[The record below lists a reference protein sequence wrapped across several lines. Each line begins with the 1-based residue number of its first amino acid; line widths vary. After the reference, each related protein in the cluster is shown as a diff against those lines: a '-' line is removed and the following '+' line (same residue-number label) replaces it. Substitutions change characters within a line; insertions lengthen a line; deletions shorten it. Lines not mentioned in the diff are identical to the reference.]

1 MKKRCLALVLALL
14 MVLSFFGGCS
24 SSTEQNSEGNTN
36 DPSTS
41 SNPAETQT
49 LSVDASSSTATETL
63 ETTEPSTEPFTE
75 PSEEPDASSL
85 AESTPE
91 VTAPEP
97 TAVESPSGLNETQ
110 LNSIR
115 MLNYLTVLSQEI
127 NSSSNSRI
135 FLESAY
141 SSLIN
146 NTYPNA
152 VDVRTEAHM
161 EDLLDTLE
169 SFRMLTVKR
178 ERLEYIY
185 EQNRAQALKAAI
197 PNPMGLLSAVRSD
210 QPLKSAISV
219 IYMAVDS
226 YTSYTAYTADTDLQ
240 YLQDGW
246 DLDDA
251 AAKEVHNTR
260 TKTFSYMLDMVRS
273 NDLPGDYALNEDA
286 VSEFV
291 SWKNNSNVSRRI
303 RFFESNQE
311 TYQAFGEYWLAL
323 AESYYENDDYE
334 RCLDAVHR
342 YEEINARIFRKDY
355 GYAKVLP
362 LAIVSAREIYG
373 GEEYIAT
380 AAEYLPVILKNTD
393 ISDWAICYFVAQTYV
408 DLYAKTTDA
417 AYLEDAYNLMIDVV
431 NKLIDEQRQL
441 NNTYLADIEKEE
453 IPKDAEKDEKKEIEQ
468 YNKMLVETRKTE
480 LPPVSEPLRICSEMM
495 FALADELH
503 VPDSAK
509 SKIEKMLHEDGQ
521 DLFLNQL
528 IDAGVRFYAD
538 SSDTDVADMA
548 VDFDGKQIKLPA
560 ALMSSCSR
568 IVTTVSDGNNESIID
583 DWTIKEVNRKDD
595 NLESFVAVYESKTA
609 KKYDYKADM
618 AVSIEIYAAAENAV
632 PDAVI
637 EYAVVGKKTLLVFD
651 TITFVRIA

>member
-1 MKKRCLALVLALL
+1 MKKRCLALVLVLL
-14 MVLSFFGGCS
+14 MVLSCLGGCS
-24 SSTEQNSEGNTN
+24 SSTGQVSEENTSN
-36 DPSTS
+36 PATS
-41 SNPAETQT
+41 SNP
-49 LSVDASSSTATETL
+49 V
-63 ETTEPSTEPFTE
+63 ETTEPSADATSSTEPNATATPEPSTE
-75 PSEEPDASSL
+75 PSEEPEVLPST
-85 AESTPE
+85 EPTPE
-91 VTAPEP
+91 VTEPEP
-97 TAVESPSGLNETQ
+97 SEVEDPSGLDETQ

-127 NSSSNSRI
+127 NSSNNSRI

-169 SFRMLTVKR
+169 SFRMLSVKR

-197 PNPMGLLSAVRSD
+197 PNPMGLLSTVQSG

-226 YTSYTAYTADTDLQ
+226 YSSYTAYTAETDLQ

-246 DLDDA
+246 ELDDA
-251 AAKEVHNTR
+251 AATEVHNTR
-260 TKTFSYMLDMVRS
+260 TMTFSYMLDMVRS
-273 NDLPGDYALNEDA
+273 NNLPGDYALNEDA
-286 VSEFV
+286 VAEFV

-323 AESYYENDDYE
+323 AESYYENGDYE
-334 RCLDAVHR
+334 QCLEAVHH

-362 LAIVSAREIYG
+362 LAIVSARETYG
-373 GEEYIAT
+373 DEEYIAVAT
-380 AAEYLPVILKNTD
+380 EYLPVITKNTD

-417 AYLEDAYNLMIDVV
+417 SYLENAYNLMIDVV
-431 NKLIDEQRQL
+431 NELIDEQRQL
-441 NNTYLADIEKEE
+441 NDTYLADIEKEE
-453 IPKDAEKDEKKEIEQ
+453 IPDDADKAEKKEIEQ
-468 YNKMLVETRKTE
+468 YNKMLEETRKTE
-480 LPPVSEPLRICSEMM
+480 LPPISEPLRICSEMM
-495 FALADELH
+495 FALAEELEISN
-503 VPDSAK
+503 DSK
-509 SKIEKMLHEDGQ
+509 REIEKMLHENGQ

-528 IDAGVRFYAD
+528 IDANSRFYSD
-538 SSDTDVADMA
+538 STDTDVADMT
-548 VDFDGKQIKLPA
+548 VEFNGKQISLPA
-560 ALMSSCSR
+560 TLVSSCSKLV
-568 IVTTVSDGNNESIID
+568 ITVTDGNDETVID
-583 DWTIKEVNRKDD
+583 DWIIKEVDRKDD
-595 NLESFVAVYESKTA
+595 DLESFVAVYESETA
-609 KKYDYKADM
+609 KKFDYKADM
-618 AVSIEIYAAAENAV
+618 TVSIEIYAVAENSTS
-632 PDAVI
+632 DAVI
-637 EYAVVGKKTLLVFD
+637 EYAVVGTKTLWVFD
-651 TITFVRIA
+651 SIAFERVA

>member
-1 MKKRCLALVLALL
+1 MKRRCLALVLVLL
-14 MVLSFFGGCS
+14 MVLSCLGGCS
-24 SSTEQNSEGNTN
+24 SPTGQGAEESTSN
-36 DPSTS
+36 PATS
-41 SNPAETQT
+41 SNPVETPEP
-49 LSVDASSSTATETL
+49 SADATS
-63 ETTEPSTEPFTE
+63 STEPTATVTPE
-75 PSEEPDASSL
+75 PSADPSEEPEVLPSI
-85 AESTPE
+85 EPTPE
-91 VTAPEP
+91 VTEPEP
-97 TAVESPSGLNETQ
+97 SEAEDPSGLDETQ

-127 NSSSNSRI
+127 NSSNNSRI

-169 SFRMLTVKR
+169 SFRMLSVKR

-197 PNPMGLLSAVRSD
+197 PNPMGLLSTVQSG

-226 YTSYTAYTADTDLQ
+226 YSSYTAYTAETDLQ

-246 DLDDA
+246 ELDDA
-251 AAKEVHNTR
+251 AATEVHNTR
-260 TKTFSYMLDMVRS
+260 TMTFSYMLDMVRS
-273 NDLPGDYALNEDA
+273 NNLPGDYALNEDA
-286 VSEFV
+286 VAEFV

-323 AESYYENDDYE
+323 AESYYENGDYE
-334 RCLDAVHR
+334 KCLEAVHS

-362 LAIVSAREIYG
+362 LAIVSARETSG
-373 GEEYIAT
+373 DEEYIAVAT
-380 AAEYLPVILKNTD
+380 EYLPVITKNTD

-417 AYLEDAYNLMIDVV
+417 SYLENAYNLMIDVV
-431 NKLIDEQRQL
+431 NELIDEQRQL
-441 NNTYLADIEKEE
+441 NDTYLADIEKEE
-453 IPKDAEKDEKKEIEQ
+453 IPDDADKAEKKEIEQ
-468 YNKMLVETRKTE
+468 YNKMLEETRKTE
-480 LPPVSEPLRICSEMM
+480 LPPISEPLRICSEMM
-495 FALADELH
+495 FALAEELNISN
-503 VPDSAK
+503 DSK
-509 SKIEKMLHEDGQ
+509 REIEKMLHENGQ

-528 IDAGVRFYAD
+528 IDANIRFYSD
-538 SSDTDVADMA
+538 STDTDVSDMT
-548 VDFDGKQIKLPA
+548 VEFNGKQIKLPA
-560 ALMSSCSR
+560 TLVSSCSR
-568 IVTTVSDGNNESIID
+568 IVITISDGNDETVID
-583 DWTIKEVNRKDD
+583 DWIIKEVDRKGDD
-595 NLESFVAVYESKTA
+595 LESFVAVYESETA
-609 KKYDYKADM
+609 KKFDYKADM
-618 AVSIEIYAAAENAV
+618 TVSIEIYAVAENSTS
-632 PDAVI
+632 DAVI
-637 EYAVVGKKTLLVFD
+637 EYAVVGTKTLWVFD
-651 TITFVRIA
+651 SIAFERVS

>member
-1 MKKRCLALVLALL
+1 MKKRCLALVLVLL
-14 MVLSFFGGCS
+14 MVLSFLGGCGS
-24 SSTEQNSEGNTN
+24 SIGQNSEGNTN
-36 DPSTS
+36 NPSTS
-41 SNPAETQT
+41 SNPVETPT
-49 LSVDASSSTATETL
+49 PAADASSSTAPDAT
-63 ETTEPSTEPFTE
+63 ETTEPSTELSKEPDVSSSTE
-75 PSEEPDASSL
+75 P
-85 AESTPE
+85 TPE
-91 VTAPEP
+91 VTDPEP
-97 TAVESPSGLNETQ
+97 TVVDAPTGLDETQ

-127 NSSSNSRI
+127 NSSSNSRV

-197 PNPMGLLSAVRSD
+197 PNPMGLLSTVQSD

-226 YTSYTAYTADTDLQ
+226 YSSYTAYTADTDLQ

-246 DLDDA
+246 ELDDA
-251 AAKEVHNTR
+251 AATEVHNTR
-260 TKTFSYMLDMVRS
+260 AMTFSYMLDMVRR

-291 SWKNNSNVSRRI
+291 SWKNNSNVSRRV

-323 AESYYENDDYE
+323 AESYYENGDYE
-334 RCLDAVHR
+334 QCLDAVHR

-362 LAIVSAREIYG
+362 LAIVSARKIYG
-373 GEEYIAT
+373 DEEYIAV
-380 AAEYLPVILKNTD
+380 AAEYLPVIIKNTD

-408 DLYAKTTDA
+408 DLYAKTTDVV
-417 AYLEDAYNLMIDVV
+417 YLENAYDLMIDVV

-441 NNTYLADIEKEE
+441 NDTYLADIKKEE
-453 IPKDAEKDEKKEIEQ
+453 IPDDAEKDEKKEIEQ
-468 YNKMLVETRKTE
+468 YNKMLEETRKTE
-480 LPPVSEPLRICSEMM
+480 LPPISEPLRICSEMM
-495 FALADELH
+495 FALADELDI
-503 VPDSAK
+503 PDDAK
-509 SKIEKMLHEDGQ
+509 SKIEKMLHENGQ

-528 IDAGVRFYAD
+528 IDANIRFYSD
-538 SSDTDVADMA
+538 STDTEVADMT
-548 VDFDGKQIKLPA
+548 VDFDGKEIELPA
-560 ALMSSCSR
+560 TLMSSCSR
-568 IVTTVSDGNNESIID
+568 IVITVSDGNNESTID
-583 DWTIKEVNRKDD
+583 DWIIKEVNRKDD
-595 NLESFVAVYESKTA
+595 DLESFVAVYESKTA

-618 AVSIEIYAAAENAV
+618 AVSIEIYAVAENST

-637 EYAVVGKKTLLVFD
+637 EYAVVGKKTLWVFD
-651 TITFVRIA
+651 TITFERVE

>member
-1 MKKRCLALVLALL
+1 MKKRCLALVLVLL
-14 MVLSFFGGCS
+14 IVLSSLMGCS
-24 SSTEQNSEGNTN
+24 SSTGQGSAGNTSN
-36 DPSTS
+36 PSTS
-41 SNPAETQT
+41 SNPTETPEP
-49 LSVDASSSTATETL
+49 SADASSSTVSNST
-63 ETTEPSTEPFTE
+63 ETTEPSAE
-75 PSEEPDASSL
+75 PSENPDVSFSTEP
-85 AESTPE
+85 TPE
-91 VTAPEP
+91 VADSEP
-97 TAVESPSGLNETQ
+97 TAFEDPSGLDETQ

-127 NSSSNSRI
+127 NSSNNSRI

-178 ERLEYIY
+178 ERLKYIY

-197 PNPMGLLSAVRSD
+197 PNPMGLLSTVQSG
-210 QPLKSAISV
+210 QPLKTVISV

-226 YTSYTAYTADTDLQ
+226 YSSYTAFTAEADLQ

-246 DLDDA
+246 ELDDA
-251 AAKEVHNTR
+251 AATEVHNTR
-260 TKTFSYMLDMVRS
+260 TMTFSYMLDMVRS

-286 VSEFV
+286 VAEFV

-323 AESYYENDDYE
+323 AESYYENGDYE
-334 RCLDAVHR
+334 QCLEAVHK

-362 LAIVSAREIYG
+362 LAIVSAREIYED
-373 GEEYIAT
+373 EEYIAV
-380 AAEYLPVILKNTD
+380 AAEYLPEITKNSD

-408 DLYAKTTDA
+408 DLYTKTTDV
-417 AYLEDAYNLMIDVV
+417 AYLENAYNLMIDVV
-431 NKLIDEQRQL
+431 NELIDEQRQL
-441 NNTYLADIEKEE
+441 NDTYLAGIKKEE
-453 IPKDAEKDEKKEIEQ
+453 IPDDAEKDEKKEIEQ
-468 YNKMLVETRKTE
+468 YNKMLEETRKTE
-480 LPPVSEPLRICSEMM
+480 LPPISEPLRICSEMM
-495 FALADELH
+495 FALADEL
-503 VPDSAK
+503 DISDDAK
-509 SKIEKMLHEDGQ
+509 REIEKMLHENGQ

-528 IDAGVRFYAD
+528 VDANIRFYSD
-538 SSDTDVADMA
+538 STDTDVADMI
-548 VDFDGKQIKLPA
+548 VDFYGKQIKLPA
-560 ALMSSCSR
+560 VLVSSCSK
-568 IVTTVSDGNNESIID
+568 IVITISDGNDETTID
-583 DWTIKEVNRKDD
+583 DWTIKKVNRKDD
-595 NLESFVAVYESKTA
+595 DLESFVAVYESKTA
-609 KKYDYKADM
+609 KKFDYKADM
-618 AVSIEIYAAAENAV
+618 TISIEIYAVAENSV

-637 EYAVVGKKTLLVFD
+637 EYVVVGEKTLWVFD
-651 TITFVRIA
+651 TISFERVE

>member
-1 MKKRCLALVLALL
+1 MNKRCLARILVLLII
-14 MVLSFFGGCS
+14 LSSLTGCS
-24 SSTEQNSEGNTN
+24 SSV
-36 DPSTS
+36 DPNAGSDAN
-41 SNPAETQT
+41 NPA
-49 LSVDASSSTATETL
+49 VSTDATET
-63 ETTEPSTEPFTE
+63 
-75 PSEEPDASSL
+75 PDASSTPSSST
-85 AESTPE
+85 EPETTTTPE
-91 VTAPEP
+91 SSTEP
-97 TAVESPSGLNETQ
+97 TEEPDVSVSTEPENLEPTTEPEDPSGLDETQ

-127 NSSSNSRI
+127 NSSNNSRI

-197 PNPMGLLSAVRSD
+197 PNPMGLLSVVQSG

-226 YTSYTAYTADTDLQ
+226 YSSYTAYTAETDLQ

-246 DLDDA
+246 ELDDA
-251 AAKEVHNTR
+251 AATEVHNTR
-260 TKTFSYMLDMVRS
+260 TMTFSYMLDMVRS

-286 VSEFV
+286 VTEFV

-323 AESYYENDDYE
+323 AESYYENGDYE
-334 RCLDAVHR
+334 QCLEAVHQ

-355 GYAKVLP
+355 GYAKALP
-362 LAIVSAREIYG
+362 LAIVSAREIY
-373 GEEYIAT
+373 EDDEYIAV
-380 AAEYLPVILKNTD
+380 AAEYLPIITKNTD

-408 DLYAKTTDA
+408 DLYAKTTDV
-417 AYLEDAYNLMIDVV
+417 AYLESAYNLMTDVV
-431 NKLIDEQRQL
+431 NDLIDEQREL
-441 NNTYLADIEKEE
+441 NDAYLADVEKEE
-453 IPKDAEKDEKKEIEQ
+453 IPDDAEKDEKKEIEQ
-468 YNKMLVETRKTE
+468 YNKMLEETRKTE
-480 LPPVSEPLRICSEMM
+480 LPPISEPLRICSEMM
-495 FALADELH
+495 FALADEL
-503 VPDSAK
+503 DIDDDAK
-509 SKIEKMLHEDGQ
+509 EEIEKMLHEDGQ

-528 IDAGVRFYAD
+528 IDANVRFYAD
-538 SSDTDVADMA
+538 SMDADISNLT
-548 VDFDGKQIKLPA
+548 VGFDGKKIKIPA
-560 ALMSSCSR
+560 MLVSSCSK
-568 IVTTVSDGNNESIID
+568 IVVTISDGSDKTVIE
-583 DWTIKEVNRKDD
+583 DWVVKEVKREDD
-595 NLESFVAVYESKTA
+595 TLESFVATFESETA
-609 KKYDYKADM
+609 KDFDYKADM
-618 AVSIEIYAAAENAV
+618 SVSIEIYAVAENTTS
-632 PDAVI
+632 DAAI
-637 EYAVVGKKTLLVFD
+637 EYDVVGTKTLWVFD
-651 TITFVRIA
+651 SVAFERVVQ

>member
-1 MKKRCLALVLALL
+1 MKKRCLALVLVLL
-14 MVLSFFGGCS
+14 IVLSSLGGCG
-24 SSTEQNSEGNTN
+24 SSTGQGSEGNTN
-36 DPSTS
+36 NPSTS
-41 SNPAETQT
+41 SNPTETPEP
-49 LSVDASSSTATETL
+49 SADASSSTVSNSTETS
-63 ETTEPSTEPFTE
+63 EPSAE
-75 PSEEPDASSL
+75 PSEEPDVSSST
-85 AESTPE
+85 EPTPE
-91 VTAPEP
+91 VTDPEP
-97 TAVESPSGLNETQ
+97 TEVEDPSGLDETQ

-127 NSSSNSRI
+127 NSSNNSRI

-197 PNPMGLLSAVRSD
+197 PNPMGLLSTVQSG
-210 QPLKSAISV
+210 QPLKSVISV

-226 YTSYTAYTADTDLQ
+226 YSSYTAFTAETDLQ

-246 DLDDA
+246 ELDDA
-251 AAKEVHNTR
+251 AATEVHNTR
-260 TKTFSYMLDMVRS
+260 TMTFSYMLDMVRS

-286 VSEFV
+286 VAEFV

-311 TYQAFGEYWLAL
+311 TYQAFGEYWLTL
-323 AESYYENDDYE
+323 AESYYENGDYE
-334 RCLDAVHR
+334 QCLEAVHE

-362 LAIVSAREIYG
+362 LAIVSAREIYED
-373 GEEYIAT
+373 EEYIAV
-380 AAEYLPVILKNTD
+380 AAEYLPVITKNSD

-408 DLYAKTTDA
+408 DLYAKTTDV
-417 AYLEDAYNLMIDVV
+417 AYLENAYNLMIDVV
-431 NKLIDEQRQL
+431 NELIDEQRQL
-441 NNTYLADIEKEE
+441 NDTYLADIEKEE
-453 IPKDAEKDEKKEIEQ
+453 IPDDAEKDEKKEIEQ
-468 YNKMLVETRKTE
+468 YNKMLEETRKTE
-480 LPPVSEPLRICSEMM
+480 LPPISEPLRICSEMM
-495 FALADELH
+495 FALADEL
-503 VPDSAK
+503 DISDDAK
-509 SKIEKMLHEDGQ
+509 REIEKMLHENRQ

-528 IDAGVRFYAD
+528 IDANIRFYSD
-538 SSDTDVADMA
+538 STDTDVADMT

-560 ALMSSCSR
+560 ALVSSCSK
-568 IVTTVSDGNNESIID
+568 IVITVSDGNDESTID

-595 NLESFVAVYESKTA
+595 DLESFVAVYESKTA
-609 KKYDYKADM
+609 KKFDYKADM
-618 AVSIEIYAAAENAV
+618 TVSIEIYAVAENSA

-637 EYAVVGKKTLLVFD
+637 EYVVVGGKTLWVFD
-651 TITFVRIA
+651 TITFERVE

>member
-1 MKKRCLALVLALL
+1 MNKRGLAFLLVLLI
-14 MVLSFFGGCS
+14 VLSSLVGCS
-24 SSTEQNSEGNTN
+24 SSTGNNSGEGT
-36 DPSTS
+36 ST
-41 SNPAETQT
+41 PAV
-49 LSVDASSSTATETL
+49 SADATETP
-63 ETTEPSTEPFTE
+63 EASSEPSSTPEPESSATPEPSAE
-75 PSEEPDASSL
+75 PSEEP
-85 AESTPE
+85 E
-91 VTAPEP
+91 VSPSVEP
-97 TAVESPSGLNETQ
+97 TPDVTETEPTEVEEPSGLDETQ
-110 LNSIR
+110 LNSVR

-127 NSSSNSRI
+127 NSSNNSRI

-197 PNPMGLLSAVRSD
+197 PNPMGLLSVVQSG
-210 QPLKSAISV
+210 QFLKSAISV

-226 YTSYTAYTADTDLQ
+226 YSSYTAYTTETDLQ

-246 DLDDA
+246 ELDDA
-251 AAKEVHNTR
+251 AATEVHNTR
-260 TKTFSYMLDMVRS
+260 TMTFSYMLDMVRS

-286 VSEFV
+286 VAEFV

-323 AESYYENDDYE
+323 AESYYENGDYE
-334 RCLDAVHR
+334 QCLEAVHQ

-362 LAIVSAREIYG
+362 LAIVSAREVYED
-373 GEEYIAT
+373 EEYISVAT
-380 AAEYLPVILKNTD
+380 EYLPVITKNTN
-393 ISDWAICYFVAQTYV
+393 ISDWAISYFVAQTYV
-408 DLYAKTTDA
+408 DLYAKTTDV
-417 AYLEDAYNLMIDVV
+417 AYLESAYNLMIDVV
-431 NKLIDEQRQL
+431 NELIDEQRQL
-441 NNTYLADIEKEE
+441 NDTYLADIKKEK
-453 IPKDAEKDEKKEIEQ
+453 IPDDAEKDEKKEIEQ
-468 YNKMLVETRKTE
+468 YNKMLEETRKTE

-495 FALADELH
+495 FALADELD
-503 VPDSAK
+503 VSNTAK
-509 SKIEKMLHEDGQ
+509 REIEKMLHEDGQ

-528 IDAGVRFYAD
+528 IDANIRFFSD
-538 SSDTDVADMA
+538 STDTDVADMT
-548 VDFDGKQIKLPA
+548 VDYDGKQIKLPA
-560 ALMSSCSR
+560 TLVSSCSK
-568 IVTTVSDGNNESIID
+568 IVVTVSDGKDKTVID
-583 DWTIKEVNRKDD
+583 DWVIKEVKREDEE
-595 NLESFVAVYESKTA
+595 LESFVAVYESATA
-609 KKYDYKADM
+609 KKFDYKADM
-618 AVSIEIYAAAENAV
+618 DISIEIYAVAENSD

-637 EYAVVGKKTLLVFD
+637 EYTVVGGKTLWVFD
-651 TITFVRIA
+651 SITFERVKQ